1 MWEAG
6 MSRLFGHNADPETH
20 VPGRPVV
27 VVEEGFDGI
36 RVRVTV
42 NGAEAFMRAT
52 WGGRRFQVSVDEGDG
67 AVDCEWSVR
76 MSDSRQPVIAG
87 AYVQSPQRQYIRRF
101 RDTDERPV
109 HG

>member
-1 MWEAG
+1 
-6 MSRLFGHNADPETH
+6 MSRLFEYNANPESH
-20 VPGRPVV
+20 VPSRPVV

-52 WGGRRFQVSVDEGDG
+52 WAGRRFQVSVDEGDG

-87 AYVQSPQRQYIRRF
+87 PYVQSPQRQYIRRF
-101 RDTDERPV
+101 RDTDERSAT
-109 HG
+109 G